1 LHAGFAT
8 ITKPMD
14 FAKAMTLR
22 TQGFYKEISID
33 PTNIGKLGIPNDPAV
48 ITLEL
53 FCLRERQ
60 PMDKST
66 MHRGNPHALPMLL
79 ESI

>member
-1 LHAGFAT
+1 LHAGFTT

-33 PTNIGKLGIPNDPAV
+33 PTDIGKLGIPNDPAV
-48 ITLEL
+48 ITLVL

-66 MHRGNPHALPMLL
+66 MHWGNPYALPMLL
-79 ESI
+79 EST